1 MILNFDRFLQ
11 RLWILQILN
20 FTHHLP
26 PKTEEGNKKATDSK
40 PFREHRLEI
49 ITINIISS
57 NSFNRIIFKRI
68 YKYFFPIKMEKNQYL
83 YIFYNNIHTAVHSNW
98 CNLC

>member
-40 PFREHRLEI
+40 
-49 ITINIISS
+49 
-57 NSFNRIIFKRI
+57 
-68 YKYFFPIKMEKNQYL
+68 
-83 YIFYNNIHTAVHSNW
+83 
-98 CNLC
+98 